1 MLALLT
7 ETTPKVMP
15 KTDQEVGL
23 ERKEERTYKLS
34 LKTVIPL
41 TSPRWVALFL
51 SQHDS
56 PKPRFVLPLVLE
68 DAVAAK
74 FCAALCGFPW
84 AGSS

>member
-34 LKTVIPL
+34 LKTVLPL

-56 PKPRFVLPLVLE
+56 PNPG
-68 DAVAAK
+68 
-74 FCAALCGFPW
+74 LCYP
-84 AGSS
+84 

>member
-7 ETTPKVMP
+7 EITPKVMP
-15 KTDQEVGL
+15 KIDQEVGL

-34 LKTVIPL
+34 LKTVLPL

-56 PKPRFVLPLVLE
+56 PKPRFVLPLALE
-68 DAVAAK
+68 GAVAAK
-74 FCAALCGFPW
+74 FRVALWGFLW
-84 AGSS
+84 AGGS